1 MISRETRI
9 SELFVTL
16 ADTLI
21 DDFDVVDF
29 LHSLADACIE
39 LLDVDAAGLMLAN
52 PRGGLRLVA
61 SAPDMMRDLEV
72 FELQADE
79 GPCLDTF
86 STGEPVVNVDL
97 NEAKDRWPAFTAA
110 ALAADLRSTHAVP
123 LRLRG
128 QLIGAMNLFSSGTS
142 SLTEADLSLGQ
153 ALADVATISLLQQRA
168 IQEQA
173 LLAQQLQTALD
184 TRILVEQAKGVLA
197 ERSWPDPD
205 RDVRLPARSR
215 PGNAADH
222 AGGGGGSHRGP
233 PRLRPDVAVVA
244 EAPSC
249 PSTGSGR
256 VLESALAFDSAQGSL
271 PQTR

>member
-9 SELFVTL
+9 SELFVVL

-29 LHSLADACIE
+29 LHGLAEACIE

-52 PRGGLRLVA
+52 QHGGLRLVA
-61 SAPDMMRDLEV
+61 SAPDMMRDLEL
-72 FELQADE
+72 FELQSDE

-97 NEAKDRWPAFTAA
+97 HEAEERWPTFTEA
-110 ALAADLRSTHAVP
+110 ALAADMRSTHAVP

-128 QLIGAMNLFSSGTS
+128 QLIGAMNLFSSGDQR
-142 SLTEADLSLGQ
+142 LTDDDLSLGQ
-153 ALADVATISLLQQRA
+153 ALADVATIGLLQQRA

-173 LLAQQLQTALD
+173 ILAHQLQTALD

-197 ERSWPDPD
+197 ERTGLTPNETFGHL
-205 RDVRLPARSR
+205 RKHARATR
-215 PGNAADH
+215 QT
-222 AGGGGGSHRGP
+222 
-233 PRLRPDVAVVA
+233 LQVVA
-244 EAPSC
+244 LEVIE
-249 PSTGSGR
+249 GR
-256 VLESALAFDSAQGSL
+256 LDFGRLSSN
-271 PQTR
+271 R